1 MSKIAAKKIIV
12 CGGNGFLGSRICKY
26 AVARGWDVTSISRS
40 GEPKWSAVT
49 SSPTPPS
56 WAHKVSWE
64 SADIFRPATYAPL
77 LKGADYVVQSM
88 GILLEADYKGVISGQ
103 ESPISGLKKAFGP
116 VKPAQSPN
124 PLEREADG
132 GDGGGNGNGYP
143 APRGEQQLTYEN
155 MNRDSAVLVARA
167 ADREGASAFLYVSA
181 AGGAPVLPARY
192 ITTKREAERVVA
204 AEFPRMRGVF
214 LRPPFLY
221 DSSRP
226 LTIPMAAATGLGA
239 MFNGL
244 TGGVL
249 GGFMGAAGAKPLK
262 VDVVAEAAVEAL
274 SDEGVRGPVEVPE
287 IEELATR
294 SWRKGML

>member
-1 MSKIAAKKIIV
+1 M
-12 CGGNGFLGSRICKY
+12 
-26 AVARGWDVTSISRS
+26 
-40 GEPKWSAVT
+40 T

-103 ESPISGLKKAFGP
+103 ESPISGLKKAFAP

-124 PLEREADG
+124 PLERDNDKKNNNDDDDG
-132 GDGGGNGNGYP
+132 SDTSTSSSYP

-155 MNRDSAVLVARA
+155 MNRDSAILVARA

-192 ITTKREAERVVA
+192 ITTKREAERVIA
-204 AEFPRMRGVF
+204 GEFPRMRGVF

-226 LTIPMAAATGLGA
+226 MTIPMAAATGLGA

-244 TGGVL
+244 TRGVL

-274 SDEGVRGPVEVPE
+274 SDEGVRGPVEIPE
-287 IEELATR
+287 IEELANKA
-294 SWRKGML
+294 WRKGML